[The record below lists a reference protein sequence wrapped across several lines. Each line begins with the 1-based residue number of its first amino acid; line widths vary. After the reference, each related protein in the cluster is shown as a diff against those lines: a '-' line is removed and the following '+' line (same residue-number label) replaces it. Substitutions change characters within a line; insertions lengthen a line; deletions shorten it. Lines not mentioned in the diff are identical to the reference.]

1 MFEVGDIVRITKKW
15 LNPHEDPN
23 TDYIV
28 VEVYGPSRGVNDKN
42 IMIRN
47 KEKKEFRYFYDFE
60 TVTEE
65 MIYKIGHIEL
75 EGRK

>member
-1 MFEVGDIVRITKKW
+1 
-15 LNPHEDPN
+15 
-23 TDYIV
+23 
-28 VEVYGPSRGVNDKN
+28 
-42 IMIRN
+42 MIRN